1 VPAATNI
8 ASLLPHDLTG
18 SDGGVEVLA
27 NVHPLADAS
36 GHAAGASDRDRL
48 LERLY
53 RLRTILPVFAQE
65 LASSRRQAAA
75 LRVENRGL
83 VDEVRRLRRER
94 GESAYP
100 SSPPAGVAVKH

>member
-1 VPAATNI
+1 MSAATNI
-8 ASLLPHDLTG
+8 ASPPPSDLAG
-18 SDGGVEVLA
+18 SDSGIGFLTHT
-27 NVHPLADAS
+27 HPLDGVIGS
-36 GHAAGASDRDRL
+36 AAGRSDRDHL
-48 LERLY
+48 LERLHH
-53 RLRTILPVFAQE
+53 LRTILPVFAQE

-100 SSPPAGVAVKH
+100 SPS